1 MVFRKTFSESDKLP
15 AELESLFAAYRTAL
29 PEVDASP
36 DFMPRLWERIDGRQR
51 VTYSFSRLARGIVTV
66 AAGLC
71 LFLSSSMWSTPQI
84 STSKAGTYVDVLA
97 DDSSDDSPDSIAI

>member
-1 MVFRKTFSESDKLP
+1 MEFGSRFSESDRLP
-15 AELESLFAAYRTAL
+15 AELESLFAAYRAAV

-36 DFMPRLWERIDGRQR
+36 EFMPKLWERIDGRQR
-51 VTYSFSRLARGIVTV
+51 VSYGFSRLARAFVTA

-71 LFLSSSMWSTPQI
+71 LFLSSSMWNSPQV

-97 DDSSDDSPDSIAI
+97 EDGSDESADSVVI